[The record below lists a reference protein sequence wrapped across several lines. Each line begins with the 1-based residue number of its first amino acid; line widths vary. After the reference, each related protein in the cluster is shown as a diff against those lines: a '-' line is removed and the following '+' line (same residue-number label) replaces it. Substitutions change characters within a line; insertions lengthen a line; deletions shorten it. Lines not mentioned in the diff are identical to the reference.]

1 MKTYFPKEGEITKNW
16 YLVNA
21 EGVVL
26 GRLAAQVAAIL
37 RGKTKPTYTPHADTG
52 DFIIVVNA
60 EKVKL
65 TGNKLNDK
73 SYERHSGYPGG
84 LKVVNAKTML
94 QKKPE
99 DVITIAVK
107 GMLPKNILGRQL
119 LKKLK
124 VYKGSNHPH
133 KAQMPKELDIKEVQ
147 GA

>member
-1 MKTYFPKEGEITKNW
+1 MKTYFPKEGKIKKNW

-21 EGVVL
+21 EGIVL

>member
-65 TGNKLNDK
+65 TGNKLTDK

>member
-1 MKTYFPKEGEITKNW
+1 MKTYFPKEGELNKYW

-21 EGVVL
+21 EGAVL
-26 GRLAAQVAAIL
+26 GRLAAKVAAIL

-52 DFIIVVNA
+52 DFIIIVNA

-65 TGNKLNDK
+65 TGNKLSQK
-73 SYERHSGYPGG
+73 TYKRHSGYPGG

-99 DVITIAVK
+99 DVILIAVK
-107 GMLPKNILGRQL
+107 GMLPKNSLGRQM

-124 VYKGSNHPH
+124 VYKGAEHPH
-133 KAQMPKELDIKEVQ
+133 KAQMPKELEIKEVT

>member
-1 MKTYFPKEGEITKNW
+1 MKTYFPKEGELIKNW

-21 EGVVL
+21 EGAVL
-26 GRLAAQVAAIL
+26 GRLAAKVAAIL

-65 TGNKLNDK
+65 TGNKLSQK
-73 SYERHSGYPGG
+73 TYKRHSGYPGG

-99 DVITIAVK
+99 DIILIAVK
-107 GMLPKNILGRQL
+107 GMLPKNSLGRQML
-119 LKKLK
+119 SKLK
-124 VYKGSNHPH
+124 VYKGAEHPH
-133 KAQMPKELDIKEVQ
+133 KAQMPKELEIKEVT

>member
-1 MKTYFPKEGEITKNW
+1 MKTYFPKEGELIKNW

-21 EGVVL
+21 EGAVL
-26 GRLAAQVAAIL
+26 GRLAAHVAAIL

-65 TGNKLNDK
+65 TGNKLSQK
-73 SYERHSGYPGG
+73 TYKRHSGYPGG

-99 DVITIAVK
+99 DVIIIAVK
-107 GMLPKNILGRQL
+107 GMLPKNSLGRQML
-119 LKKLK
+119 SKLK
-124 VYKGSNHPH
+124 VYKGAEHPH
-133 KAQMPKELDIKEVQ
+133 KAQMPKELEIKEVT

>member
-73 SYERHSGYPGG
+73 SYERHSGYPGS

>member
-1 MKTYFPKEGEITKNW
+1 MKTYFPKEGELTKNW

-21 EGVVL
+21 DGAVL
-26 GRLAAQVAAIL
+26 GRLAAHVAAIL

-52 DFIIVVNA
+52 DFIIIVNA

-65 TGNKLNDK
+65 TGNKLSQK
-73 SYERHSGYPGG
+73 TYKRHSGYPGG

-99 DVITIAVK
+99 DVILIAVK
-107 GMLPKNILGRQL
+107 GMLPKNSLGRQML
-119 LKKLK
+119 SKLK
-124 VYKGSNHPH
+124 VYKGAEHPH
-133 KAQMPKELDIKEVQ
+133 KAQMPKELEIKEVT

>member
-1 MKTYFPKEGEITKNW
+1 MKTYFPKEGELIKKW

-21 EGVVL
+21 EGAVL
-26 GRLAAQVAAIL
+26 GRLAAHVAAIL

-52 DFIIVVNA
+52 DFIIIVNA

-65 TGNKLNDK
+65 TGNKLSQK
-73 SYERHSGYPGG
+73 TYKKHSGYPGG

-99 DVITIAVK
+99 DVIIIAVK
-107 GMLPKNILGRQL
+107 GMLPKNSLGRQML
-119 LKKLK
+119 SKLK
-124 VYKGSNHPH
+124 VYKGAEHPH
-133 KAQMPKELDIKEVQ
+133 KAQMPKELKIKEVQ